1 LKGET
6 AIATQP
12 ILVTGASGKTGSKV
26 VAALAARGAAV
37 RAFIRR
43 EEAVADMKALGAKE
57 TALGDLYDDD
67 SLKAALTG
75 CQSIVHICPPMNPDE
90 TDIACRITDHCL
102 TLGTERLILYSVLHP
117 LMKDVPHHDN
127 KLQGER
133 YLVNSGQTY
142 TILQP
147 SRYMQHLL
155 PIWKKVM
162 ETGVH
167 DMPFSAD
174 VKFSVADLNDL
185 AEATAIVATEDG
197 HEGATYQL
205 AGPELLSQ
213 SDMAATL
220 SELTGTEIT
229 AKAKPLDEF
238 EAGARA
244 GGMPEQR
251 LQTMLKMNAHYD
263 AHGLGGNPNVLRWI
277 LGRDPTTFK
286 EFVTRDL
293 LKT

>member
-1 LKGET
+1 M
-6 AIATQP
+6 ASTQP
-12 ILVTGASGKTGSKV
+12 ILVTGASGKTGTKV
-26 VAALAARGAAV
+26 VAALAARGSKV

-43 EEAVADMKALGAKE
+43 EDAAVQMREFGATE
-57 TALGDLYDDD
+57 TALGDLYDDE
-67 SLKAALTG
+67 SLKAALDG

-102 TLGTERLILYSVLHP
+102 SVGTGRLILYSVLHP
-117 LMKDVPHHDN
+117 LMKNVPHHDN

-133 YLVNSGQTY
+133 YLVNSGQAY

-155 PIWKKVM
+155 PIWNKVM
-162 ETGVH
+162 KTGIH
-167 DMPFSAD
+167 DMPFSAE
-174 VKFSVADLNDL
+174 VKFSVVDLNDL

-205 AGPELLSQ
+205 AGPEPLSQ
-213 SDMAATL
+213 TDMAAIL
-220 SELTGTEIT
+220 SELTGKEIN
-229 AKAKPLDEF
+229 AKAKSLEDF

-244 GGMPEQR
+244 GSMPEQR
-251 LQTMLKMNAHYD
+251 LQTMLKMNAHYN
-263 AHGLGGNPNVLRWI
+263 AHGLIGNSNVLRWI
-277 LGRDPTTFK
+277 LGREPATFK